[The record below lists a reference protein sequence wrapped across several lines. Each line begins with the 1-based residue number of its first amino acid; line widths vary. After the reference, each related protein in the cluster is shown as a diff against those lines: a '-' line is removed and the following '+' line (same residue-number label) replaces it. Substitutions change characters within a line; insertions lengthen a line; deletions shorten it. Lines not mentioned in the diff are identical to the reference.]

1 MSKIISCTYEQATG
15 PIDYGFTNDYMFRA
29 ILQQNTKV
37 LTGLLSSLLHLEPEE
52 ITSIAVTNP
61 IEPGDCIDNKEY
73 ILDVKV
79 QVNHNTLLNLEMQ
92 VVNLLNW
99 DDRSLSYL
107 CRSYDQLCRGQD
119 YAAALPVIHIGFL
132 DYSPFKGSTEFYA
145 DYRLMNHKT
154 GRIYS
159 DKFSLRVVD
168 LTQIDNAT
176 KEDKLHRIDHWARL
190 FKATTW
196 EEIKMMATTNE
207 YLSEASRALFEM
219 NADDIAR
226 QKSLAR
232 QDYMRLQ
239 NSIEKKM
246 AELEQA
252 LAEST
257 EALAESEKTITE
269 KDEALAEKDA
279 EIQRLK
285 ALLAGGR
292 TES

>member
-37 LTGLLSSLLHLEPEE
+37 LKGLVSALLHLEPEE

-61 IEPGDCIDNKEY
+61 MEPGDTIDNKEY

-79 QVNHNTLLNLEMQ
+79 QINHRTLLNLEMQ

-99 DDRSLSYL
+99 EDRSLSYL
-107 CRSYDQLCRGQD
+107 CRSYDHLRRGQD

-145 DYRLMNHKT
+145 DYRLMNPKT

-168 LTQIDNAT
+168 LTQIENAT
-176 KEDKLHRIDHWARL
+176 EEDRLHRIDYWARL

-196 EEIKMMATTNE
+196 EEIKMMAAANE

-257 EALAESEKTITE
+257 EALAE
-269 KDEALAEKDA
+269 KDEALAANAATIAQKDA

-285 ALLAGGR
+285 NLLAQK
-292 TES
+292 

>member
-1 MSKIISCTYEQATG
+1 M
-15 PIDYGFTNDYMFRA
+15 
-29 ILQQNTKV
+29 
-37 LTGLLSSLLHLEPEE
+37 
-52 ITSIAVTNP
+52 
-61 IEPGDCIDNKEY
+61 
-73 ILDVKV
+73 
-79 QVNHNTLLNLEMQ
+79 
-92 VVNLLNW
+92 
-99 DDRSLSYL
+99 
-107 CRSYDQLCRGQD
+107 
-119 YAAALPVIHIGFL
+119 
-132 DYSPFKGSTEFYA
+132 
-145 DYRLMNHKT
+145 
-154 GRIYS
+154 
-159 DKFSLRVVD
+159 VD

-196 EEIKMMATTNE
+196 EEIKMMAAANE

-239 NSIEKKM
+239 NYIEKKM

-252 LAEST
+252 LAEN
-257 EALAESEKTITE
+257 EKTIAE

-285 ALLAGGR
+285 AMLARVG
-292 TES
+292 TESW